1 MKKNIKIGHLLQVA
15 FCPLVILVG
24 ISELCAQED
33 EEVYDLNP
41 FVINENEGVR
51 GYGTTNAL
59 GTRIK
64 TDVSNLSQNVVSLNQ
79 EFLEDLKP
87 TNLADAF
94 RFVSGVSLAEGQ
106 YSGALS
112 IRGQQIGAIGSR
124 DGLGEDRLTSTY
136 ASANPDPIEVQ
147 RLEVI
152 KGPSGVLYGNHNFG
166 GVLNR
171 ISKRPQ
177 ETQATVVGTEYSFF
191 DNSEAYYRVTLDS
204 TGPLDKDKKVLYRVL
219 AAYQDGDNHMHDTYK
234 RQTYIGEIRF
244 RSQPETDLWFRTRYS
259 DDNYFVAQDL
269 WTDQQNNMPFND
281 MPRNAFIG
289 NYYNDDQVDTAIANN
304 FEAGLTHSFFMGQQ
318 MFSMRLVANYG
329 DVEGQRRTY
338 IALGGLFYKDGAPL
352 VVGTKTLTTRN
363 STWTEARSGGY
374 DDIRENIA
382 RRDVRNGHGHGWG
395 LNFDLNGDLVIGPT
409 RHDLLVYYNQGEGY
423 SFQQRFRENWIIE
436 KPSIFRKTSIDPAVA
451 LNGNPQT
458 LANEWTNLNSEDYAF
473 GIADNMYLLD
483 EKLILTAGYRYDSS
497 EGRTFDLRENVARD
511 PSEASNWT
519 PGYGIVGKP
528 AEGVSVF
535 YQHSETFRPQ
545 NTFNQAGDRLKP
557 LIGDNDEF
565 GVKLDL
571 MDGRLVAT
579 ASYFDMLLENAPIK
593 IINDDGSFFFDQ
605 VDDQVTDGW
614 ELDLAAQLT
623 EGFTFM
629 VAVQD
634 LNSIDLLTKRAT
646 RSVPL
651 GLTYKAVAKYAF
663 LGDKL
668 KGLNIGL
675 NFEHIN
681 DSRYGDTGNN
691 FTLPGYDLWGLF
703 ASYRRG
709 NYSVY
714 LNVENLTD
722 KWYVAGSTAALFMR
736 SGSPRLVKTGF
747 DYRF

>member
-1 MKKNIKIGHLLQVA
+1 MKIRSTYYLAVLMAILSTSFLQ
-15 FCPLVILVG
+15 
-24 ISELCAQED
+24 AQED
-33 EEVYDLNP
+33 DGEVYDLNP
-41 FVINENEGVR
+41 FVIREKEGAS

-64 TDVSNLSQNVVSLNQ
+64 TDVSNLAQNVVSLNE

-106 YSGALS
+106 YSGRVS
-112 IRGQQIGAIGSR
+112 IRGQQIGAIGTR
-124 DGLGEDRLTSTY
+124 DGLGERLSAPH
-136 ASANPDPIEVQ
+136 ASVNPDPIEVQ

-171 ISKRPQ
+171 ITKRPQ
-177 ETQATVVGTEYSFF
+177 SVASTVLGTEYSFF

-204 TGPLDKDKKVLYRVL
+204 TGPLDEDKKVLYRVL
-219 AAYQDGDNHMHDTYK
+219 VAYQDGDNHMHDTYK

-244 RSQPETDLWFRTRYS
+244 RSQPETDLWLRARYS

-269 WTDQQNNMPFND
+269 WTDSEFNMPFGFVPQNS
-281 MPRNAFIG
+281 FIG
-289 NYYNDDQVDTAIANN
+289 NFFGDDQVDTARATNI
-304 FEAGLTHSFFMGQQ
+304 ETGLSHSFYIGEHRFD
-318 MFSMRLVANYG
+318 MRFRGNYG
-329 DVEGQRRTY
+329 DTYGQRRTY
-338 IALGGLFYKDGAPL
+338 ISLGGLFYNNGAPL
-352 VVGTKTLTTRN
+352 VVGETALTTRN
-363 STWTEARSGGY
+363 STYAAARAAGY
-374 DDIRENIA
+374 DDIRENII
-382 RRDVRNGHGHGWG
+382 RRDIRNGMTHGWDI
-395 LNFDLNGDLVIGPT
+395 NFDLKGELVFGST
-409 RHDLLVYYNQGEGY
+409 RHEVLAYYNQGDGY
-423 SFQQRFRENWIIE
+423 SFQRRFRENWIAE
-436 KPSIFRKTSIDPAVA
+436 KPSIFEKNSTDPTQV
-451 LNGNPQT
+451 LDGVPVT
-458 LANEWTNLNSEDYAF
+458 RANEWTSTDSDGYSF
-473 GIADNMYLLD
+473 GVADNMYLLD
-483 EKLILTAGYRYDSS
+483 DKVILVGGLRYDSS
-497 EGRTFDLRENVARD
+497 EGQTFDLRENEARD
-511 PSEASNWT
+511 PSEATHWT

-545 NTFNQAGDRLKP
+545 NGFNQNGDRLKS

-565 GVKLDL
+565 GVKFDL
-571 MDGRLVAT
+571 MDGKLVAT
-579 ASYFDMLLENAPIK
+579 ASHFDMLLENAPIK

-614 ELDLAAQLT
+614 ELDLAAQLAD
-623 EGFTFM
+623 GLTFL

-634 LNSIDLLTKRAT
+634 LNSIDKKTGRSV

-651 GLTYKAVAKYAF
+651 GVTYKAIAKYAF
-663 LGDKL
+663 QSEKL
-668 KGLNIGL
+668 KGLNVGL
-675 NFEHIN
+675 NYEHIN
-681 DSRYGDTGNN
+681 NTRYGESANR

-703 ASYRRG
+703 VNYRKD
-709 NYSVY
+709 NYSIY

-722 KWYVAGSTAALFMR
+722 EWYIAGSTASLFMR